1 MAGWISIKD
10 KLENLTP
17 GQKLLDWLCGM
28 VWEGTLVHFLTV
40 GCKSLTLRSFV
51 GSFAGILCIPMQS
64 KLIYLMTLNF

>member
-40 GCKSLTLRSFV
+40 GCKSLTLALQGLLQVFCV
-51 GSFAGILCIPMQS
+51 FLCNQS
-64 KLIYLMTLNF
+64 